1 MANTFKKIIKKHKK
15 KKLQAERNRKA
26 KARERAE
33 EEYADD
39 YERRLSRHKRSVV
52 KKTVITVVAIAAAV
66 TAGGFYIEKRSYHTY
81 KVVQTSEQEDI
92 VSTNYVE
99 MDGNI
104 LRYSPDGVSLVSD
117 KMSTLWSETYQMQN
131 PVADVNGTRAVIA
144 DKDGTTLEIYD
155 KSGKTG
161 SVTTSYSIVK
171 AKVSKSGLVAA
182 ILDGGDDTWIDFYG
196 TDGSLIAENQ
206 TKIDDPGYPLDI
218 AVSEDGVIMM
228 VTYQFV
234 DGSDTTS
241 YVAFYNF
248 GDVGQNEDDRIVS
261 GYKYEGV
268 VVPQIQYLDNNRSVA
283 LKDNGFTIYHGSQI
297 PKEVKTVK
305 VDKEIVSTF
314 YDENNIGLVFK
325 SNGDSKYTMKVYNTS
340 GKKKFERSFSIPYT
354 NIRMS
359 NGQVVMNNSSQV
371 CVITDQGAVRYNGTI
386 DEGTINDFFKVG
398 YNRYMLILDTGID
411 LLKFT

>member
-66 TAGGFYIEKRSYHTY
+66 TAVGFYIEKRSYHTY

-283 LKDNGFTIYHGSQI
+283 LKDM
-297 PKEVKTVK
+297 
-305 VDKEIVSTF
+305 
-314 YDENNIGLVFK
+314 IGLVFK
-325 SNGDSKYTMKVYNTS
+325 NDSKDKQYTMEVYTTD
-340 GKKKFERSFSIPYT
+340 GKLKFKENFNIPYT
-354 NIRMS
+354 TIKLSGGNILMY
-359 NGQVVMNNSSQV
+359 NSSQM
-371 CVITDQGAVRYNGTI
+371 CVMNSRGVQKYLGSVDGTI
-386 DEGTINDFFKVG
+386 KDFFKIG
-398 YNRYMLILDTGID
+398 MNRYLLVLDSGVEVIK
-411 LLKFT
+411 LS

>member
-1 MANTFKKIIKKHKK
+1 MAEKQKM
-15 KKLQAERNRKA
+15 A
-26 KARERAE
+26 KAQGVSE
-33 EEYADD
+33 EEYADN
-39 YERRLSRHKRSVV
+39 YELRLSRHKRNIV

-66 TAGGFYIEKRSYHTY
+66 TAVGFYIEKRSYHNY
-81 KVVQTSEQEDI
+81 KVVQSSEQEDV
-92 VSTNYVE
+92 VSTSYIE
-99 MDGNI
+99 MDGDI

-161 SVTTSYSIVK
+161 SVTTSYSIIK
-171 AKVSKSGLVAA
+171 ARVSKSGLVAA
-182 ILDGGDDTWIDFYG
+182 ILDGGDDTWIDFYS

-218 AVSEDGVIMM
+218 AVSEDGVVMM

-268 VVPQIQYLDNNRSVA
+268 VVPQIQYLSNNRSIA
-283 LKDNGFTIYHGSQI
+283 LKDNGYTIYQGSQI
-297 PKEVKTVK
+297 PKEVKTIET
-305 VDKEIVSTF
+305 DKEIVSTF
-314 YDENNIGLVFK
+314 YDDDMVGLVFK
-325 SNGDSKYTMKVYNTS
+325 NDSKDKQYIMEVYNTAD
-340 GKKKFERSFSIPYT
+340 GKLKFKEDFNIPYT
-354 NIRMS
+354 TIKLSGGNILMY
-359 NGQVVMNNSSQV
+359 NSSQM
-371 CVITDQGAVRYNGTI
+371 CVMNSRGVQKYLGSVDGTI
-386 DEGTINDFFKVG
+386 KDFFKIG
-398 YNRYMLILDTGID
+398 MNRYLLVLDSGVDVIK
-411 LLKFT
+411 LS